1 MSESVV
7 SHFFSSFGV
16 FFFFFPPV
24 FCFII
29 GAPLRSGWRC
39 DRQVRAEEKQKKK
52 LKPAR
57 IKKKKK
63 KKTGGDFFPSTSP
76 GGFEKFLCEA
86 AGGVG

>member
-16 FFFFFPPV
+16 FFFFFFPPV

-39 DRQVRAEEKQKKK
+39 DRQVRAEEKQKKR

-57 IKKKKK
+57 IKKKNR
-63 KKTGGDFFPSTSP
+63 GRFFSLHLLC
-76 GGFEKFLCEA
+76 GF
-86 AGGVG
+86 